1 MATATAGFRAIH
13 AKSVK
18 ALAWASFTFA
28 FAVSAMLPA
37 TFVGDAVR
45 AFFRMLPTYKGA
57 DLGTIIAVIILIVG
71 LIAAIV
77 DVWLDLEPNQLAVY
91 YVLFMGCVA
100 STLTGG
106 MADWFTNLSHAVLD
120 AVDGWIFSAM
130 PNGVGSSLL
139 AVVAAIGII
148 LMTQR
153 VVAKKG
159 RRS

>member
-13 AKSVK
+13 AKSIK
-18 ALAWASFTFA
+18 ALAWASFVFA
-28 FAVSAMLPA
+28 FGVSAMLPA
-37 TFVGDAVR
+37 TFVGDFTR
-45 AFFRMLPTYKGA
+45 SIFKMLPNYRGA
-57 DLGTIIAVIILIVG
+57 DLGAIVAVIILIVG
-71 LIAAIV
+71 LIASIV
-77 DVWLDLEPNQLAVY
+77 DVWLDLEPNQVAVY

-106 MADWFTNLSHAVLD
+106 IADWFTNLSRTVLD
-120 AVDGWIFSAM
+120 AVDQAIFSAM
-130 PNGVGSSLL
+130 PNGVGSGLL
-139 AVVAAIGII
+139 AVVAAIGIV

>member
-13 AKSVK
+13 AKSIK
-18 ALAWASFTFA
+18 GLAWASFVFA

-37 TFVGDAVR
+37 TFVGDFVR
-45 AFFRMLPTYKGA
+45 TLFSWLPTIRGA
-57 DLGTIIAVIILIVG
+57 DTGTALAVIILIVG
-71 LIAAIV
+71 LIAAII

-91 YVLFMGCVA
+91 YVLFLGCVA
-100 STLTGG
+100 STLEGG
-106 MADWFTNLSHAVLD
+106 MADWFGDLSRFVLGAID
-120 AVDGWIFSAM
+120 QAIFSAM
-130 PNGVGSSLL
+130 PSGVGSSLL